1 MAKKQPLT
9 PKATITSA
17 AAQIHREVDVLTLED
32 NLVAYRIIYQVDLD
46 GEVPANLASRYSRHT
61 EEGLARPKAV
71 RDFLADKAGSIKPVQ
86 NLALMPK
93 GFREHAQQVGYVDA
107 CEKFGQDARNAG
119 SLFDQLAAD
128 APALLDDLVISDY
141 SSHMLFDRQ
150 GEVLP
155 TALYFD
161 YMNGHIRNGAY
172 HLDKVIDI
180 LRNDPRVTAIEE
192 RRRQNTDVLDKKNW
206 KPQDVP
212 YYNVS
217 KGCSSHV
224 AFRFAPTLDDMRRL
238 WAQMKSYGSK
248 YPSTENYR
256 AVFDLDLLGL
266 RAGGA
271 AKYPDFHGDDAYASS
286 CDDDNDD
293 D

>member
-9 PKATITSA
+9 PKATLTSA
-17 AAQIHREVDVLTLED
+17 TAQIHREVDVLALED
-32 NLVAYRIIYQVDLD
+32 NLVAYRIIYQVDLE

-71 RDFLADKAGSIKPVQ
+71 RDFLSDKASSIKPVQ
-86 NLALMPK
+86 NLHLMPA
-93 GFREHAQQVGYVDA
+93 GFRDHAQQVGYVDA
-107 CEKFGQDARNAG
+107 CEKFSKEAVDG
-119 SLFDQLAAD
+119 SGLFDRFAAGGTS
-128 APALLDDLVISDY
+128 LEDLVISDY
-141 SSHMLFDRQ
+141 SSHMLFDRH

-192 RRRQNTDVLDKKNW
+192 RRRNNTDVLDKKDW
-206 KPQDVP
+206 KPQSVP

-217 KGCSSHV
+217 KGCSTHV
-224 AFRFAPTLDDMRRL
+224 SFRFAPTLDDMRRL

-266 RAGGA
+266 RAGNA
-271 AKYPDFHGDDAYASS
+271 AKYPDFHGDDAYNSS
-286 CDDDNDD
+286 DDNDD
-293 D
+293 E